1 MRKMRKMRN
10 NYHSKIGAVGLP
22 AEKPQLPT
30 PVEGLMMDDMC
41 IDSDDPFWWNLGN
54 DSWMMG

>member
-1 MRKMRKMRN
+1 MRKMRN